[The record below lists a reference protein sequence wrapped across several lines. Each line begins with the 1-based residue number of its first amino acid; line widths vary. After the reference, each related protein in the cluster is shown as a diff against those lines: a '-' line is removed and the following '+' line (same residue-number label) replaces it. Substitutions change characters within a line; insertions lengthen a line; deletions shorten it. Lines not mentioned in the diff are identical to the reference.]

1 MGEHRSEPLRE
12 QRFLP
17 GHVSFWGYFRR
28 AFRLSDHNLLITI
41 ILHRTSWGSAG
52 VNQVPVNVQ

>member
-17 GHVSFWGYFRR
+17 GHVPFGDILDVHFGY
-28 AFRLSDHNLLITI
+28 LITI
-41 ILHRTSWGSAG
+41 C
-52 VNQVPVNVQ
+52 